1 MTPCSQSI
9 LELIPQ
15 HDCEIHK
22 DVVVLDRNTAISS
35 WVSRRFS
42 KAELVLTHV
51 LAWARKLSQAWTLR
65 HPVPTHEIRGWVV
78 SAIANFCRRSLNYLG
93 RKLSQFIERVFLS
106 RLCIDAVNPAQ
117 FVADLM
123 LAARHLGYKPDVV
136 LNMYLDCYSDDL
148 DKWGRLANFQPKLY
162 TGIHLDI
169 NNTLKS
175 RAYEG
180 ESRMGT
186 IFYINEDLLPP
197 DVNAN
202 KPNKSAASSYVWIP
216 DVATNVTPTLRSQLV
231 TDVLGRA
238 RARKIVF
245 LGGAIGG
252 TKNLAAWYQTIA
264 LADKDTWFFLQ
275 VGVLDR
281 LTLSQEDEQ
290 ELDRFNA
297 ASPENVMVLNQYVD
311 SELEFNELVSICDV
325 VWALYRNFDR
335 SSNILGKAA
344 AFKKPAVVSRN
355 YLLGE
360 RVKEFGIGMPTSEN
374 NPIEILAALTT
385 LAQTPL
391 PRKNYERYSQVHG
404 TQALAKIL
412 KTTFESI
419 P

>member
-1 MTPCSQSI
+1 
-9 LELIPQ
+9 L
-15 HDCEIHK
+15 
-22 DVVVLDRNTAISS
+22 
-35 WVSRRFS
+35 SRRFS

-51 LAWARKLSQAWTLR
+51 LAWARKLSLAWALHR
-65 HPVPTHEIRGWVV
+65 PVLKSESSGWGGP
-78 SAIANFCRRSLNYLG
+78 AIANFCRRSLSYLG
-93 RKLSQFIERVFLS
+93 RKLGQFIEQVFLP
-106 RLCIDAVNPAQ
+106 RLRIDAVNPAQ
-117 FVADLM
+117 FVVDLM
-123 LAARHLGYKPDVV
+123 LAVRHLGYKPDVV
-136 LNMYLDCYSDDL
+136 LNMYLDCYSDDV
-148 DKWGRLANFQPKLY
+148 DKWGRLANFQPKMY
-162 TGIHLDI
+162 SGIHLDI

-175 RAYEG
+175 KGYEG
-180 ESRMGT
+180 KSRMGT

-197 DVNAN
+197 DVSAN
-202 KPNKSAASSYVWIP
+202 KPNKSVTSSYVWIP

-231 TDVLGRA
+231 TDVLSRA
-238 RARKIVF
+238 RDRKIVF

-264 LADKDTWFFLQ
+264 LADKDYWFFLQ

-281 LTLSQEDEQ
+281 LTLSLEDEQ
-290 ELDRFNA
+290 ELDRFNT

-311 SELEFNELVSICDV
+311 SEREFNELVSICDV

-344 AFKKPAVVSRN
+344 AFKKPAVVSQN
-355 YLLGE
+355 YLLGN
-360 RVKEFGIGMPTSEN
+360 RVKEFGIGISTSEN
-374 NPIEILAALTT
+374 NPVEILAAITT

-391 PRKNYERYSQVHG
+391 PMKNYERYSQVHG